1 MSLGI
6 LLSALRWRRAS
17 AVVLFAVAT
26 AAIAAAAIGP
36 MFVSAADDSVFVATF
51 QAAPAGS
58 ADLLITASGH
68 AAEMRRLEAASSAA
82 VEAGH
87 GLLQGPIFTADQGV
101 KFSAAGQ
108 FFSADLLA
116 RTEIC
121 AHVQIVAGHC
131 PASPGEV
138 AVSQRSATLA
148 GARLGTLI
156 DAGVPGVKP
165 LKVVAFYRQPAA
177 TSGAYWA
184 GNDFFSFGTGS
195 GATIQ
200 LDPLIATPATV
211 LAGRADALPGVASEI
226 PWNPSRLANGAGA
239 ATSTLITV
247 QALLASSF
255 GLQASTGL
263 SAIAASARHVESLM
277 REIVLTIELQVVLLS
292 LLILFFLGRS
302 TAGARAGELEL
313 ARRRGFPR
321 RVVAEFALAEP
332 VLIIVAS
339 LPVGILLAWV
349 SLELLGPR
357 IFIGGTPISIGGE
370 AVGAAI
376 AGCLA
381 ALIASAAASY
391 ELWQRHRVARS
402 RRSGQVAAAVDS
414 AAIVLALA
422 GLLALAGGGALRGSH
437 TDPLASL
444 APGLLALGAGVL
456 GLRLALVLIGVAV
469 RRTSESKNVAWFLA
483 LRQIARR
490 PSAMR
495 QLLPLTVA
503 TALVLFAVGGYFL
516 ASSNRTVVADFG
528 VGAAEVVDV
537 SPAPGVDLVSAVR
550 RADPSGRAA
559 MAAAV
564 FESPSSELL
573 AVDSSRLGAVA
584 AWPAHLSKQ
593 PLTALSRELS
603 PPTPPG
609 VVFSGD
615 ELRLD
620 FGLPAGVPEILINAT
635 VFDETAQ
642 STETVSLGPLR
653 PGTRAYTASLAG
665 ACSGACRLVSLSPA
679 WKALDVNYEHA
690 IQISLRRIST
700 RTGAGVW
707 HAVPFGVG
715 KVGSWQA
722 TPTGLRVRNARGAQ
736 DVVFVVP
743 GSLLPY
749 GGLLLSPADLPAA
762 IPAVVTSRF
771 EALDPPD
778 PGSSTITTQGLDGS
792 NIHIDVIS
800 TVPTLPLAGTDSAL
814 VDLSL
819 AERAETAA
827 TVYTT
832 YQVWLSSSASPAV
845 LARLRANG
853 VTLGPVTRASM
864 SRSLLDKGGLALAY
878 DLALI
883 ISPVALLLALGT
895 MGYAVVAEGRQRRRE
910 LASLRLSGVSEGL
923 ARRALMIENGLVL
936 TTVLMVGGAIGF
948 AAAALA
954 LPSLPEF
961 PGGTAGV
968 PISSA
973 VPIGP
978 VVVALAVLALAHGAT
993 VALSSALVG
1002 RRAA

>member
-1 MSLGI
+1 VSLGI

-36 MFVSAADDSVFVATF
+36 MFVSAADDSVFVATLR
-51 QAAPAGS
+51 AAPAGS
-58 ADLLITASGH
+58 ADLLITSSGD
-68 AAEMRRLEAASSAA
+68 AAGMRRLEAASSAA
-82 VEAGH
+82 VKAGH
-87 GLLQGPIFTADQGV
+87 GLLQAPIFTADQGV
-101 KFSAAGQ
+101 RFSAVGQ
-108 FFSADLLA
+108 SFAADLLA
-116 RTEIC
+116 RTAIC
-121 AHVQIVAGHC
+121 AHVLIVAGHC
-131 PASPGEV
+131 PSSPGEV
-138 AVSQRSATLA
+138 ALSQRSATIA
-148 GARLGTLI
+148 KARLGTLI
-156 DAGVPGVKP
+156 DSGVPGLQP
-165 LKVVAFYRQPAA
+165 LKVVALYRQPAA
-177 TSGAYWA
+177 TSSAYWA
-184 GNDFFSFGTGS
+184 GNDFFSFGTG
-195 GATIQ
+195 GGGGIVQ
-200 LDPLIATPATV
+200 LDPLIATQATA
-211 LAGRADALPGVASEI
+211 LAGTATTQPGLASQI
-226 PWNPSRLANGAGA
+226 AWSSNRLATGPAD
-239 ATSTLITV
+239 ATSTLSKV

-255 GLQASTGL
+255 ELRASTGL
-263 SAIAASARHVESLM
+263 SALAASAGHVEHLM

-302 TAGARAGELEL
+302 TASARAGELEL

-332 VLIIVAS
+332 ALIIFVS

-349 SLELLGPR
+349 SLELLSPR
-357 IFIGGTPISIGGE
+357 IFVGGTPVSIGGE
-370 AVGAAI
+370 AVLAAV

-381 ALIASAAASY
+381 ALLASAAASY

-402 RRSGQVAAAVDS
+402 RRGGQVAAAVDS

-469 RRTSESKNVAWFLA
+469 KRTSESKNVAWFLA

-516 ASSNRTVVADFG
+516 ASSNRTTVADFG
-528 VGAAEVVDV
+528 AGAAEVVDV
-537 SPAPGVDLVSAVR
+537 SPEPGVDLVSAVR
-550 RADPSGRAA
+550 RADPSGHDA

-564 FESPSSELL
+564 FQSPNSVLL
-573 AVDSSRLGAVA
+573 AVDASRLAAVA
-584 AWPAHLSKQ
+584 AWPAQLSKQ
-593 PLTALSRELS
+593 SLTALSRDLT
-603 PPTPPG
+603 PPTRPEI
-609 VVFSGD
+609 VLHGD
-615 ELRLD
+615 DLRLD
-620 FGLPAGVPEILINAT
+620 IGLPAGVPQIVLTAT
-635 VFDETAQ
+635 VFDEVAQ
-642 STETVSLGPLR
+642 STETVELGPLR
-653 PGTRAYTASLAG
+653 PGTRGYTASLQG
-665 ACSGACRLVSLSPA
+665 SCSGGCRLVSLSPS
-679 WKALDVNYEHA
+679 WKALEVSYERP
-690 IQISLRRIST
+690 IPISLHGVST
-700 RTGAGVW
+700 RSGNGAW
-707 HAVPFGVG
+707 HAVRFGAG
-715 KVGSWQA
+715 EAGSWQA
-722 TPTGLRVRNARGAQ
+722 TPDNLHVHTTRGAG

-743 GSLLPY
+743 GALLPY
-749 GGLLLSPADLPAA
+749 GGLLLSPRDLPAA
-762 IPAVVTSRF
+762 IPAVVTGRL
-771 EALDPPD
+771 EALDPPN
-778 PGSSTITTQGLDGS
+778 PGESTITAQGLDG
-792 NIHIDVIS
+792 NNVNLGVVAM
-800 TVPTLPLAGTDSAL
+800 VPTLPLAGTNAAL

-819 AERAETAA
+819 AERAETSP

-853 VTLGPVTRASM
+853 VTLGTVTRAST

-883 ISPVALLLALGT
+883 VSPVALLLALGT

-936 TTVLMVGGAIGF
+936 TTVLVVGGAIGF

-961 PGGTAGV
+961 PNGTAGV
-968 PISSA
+968 PISAS

-978 VVVALAVLALAHGAT
+978 VVVALAVLALALGAT

-1002 RRAA
+1002 RRA